1 MKKVLTLIIT
11 LSIFTIAVI
20 PSTAFASSK
29 YINSTGSEAT
39 DISILD
45 DEEYIVAGKDTT
57 QGKVSEY
64 DTITSTEELQQSPV
78 DIYATISEGSD
89 VYDPDSPQA
98 DEDGFVDGSILV
110 GVPTTIILSGNA
122 DSEGYYTG
130 TAQGKVK
137 GNIAGTTIINVVP
150 DESVTLNQPGKDSI
164 TATIE
169 QDFTQFAVSTSTVN
183 GAEINKNVTPE
194 FNDLSVFNVTVKTN
208 EATAGS
214 WTGSFNYTIY
224 LSNNL

>member
-64 DTITSTEELQQSPV
+64 GTITPNEELQQSPV
-78 DIYATISEGSD
+78 DIYATIAEGSD
-89 VYDPDSPQA
+89 VYDPENPQA
-98 DEDGFVDGSILV
+98 DDDGFVDGSILV
-110 GVPTTIILSGNA
+110 GVPTTLILDGTPDEN
-122 DSEGYYTG
+122 GYYV
-130 TAQGKVK
+130 ASAKGKVK

-150 DESVTLNQPGKDSI
+150 DKTVTLNQPGKNSI

-169 QDFTQFAVSTSTVN
+169 QDYTQFAVSTSTTQ
-183 GAEINKNVTPE
+183 GANINKNVTPE

-214 WTGSFNYTIY
+214 WSGSFNYTIF
-224 LSNNL
+224 LSESL